1 MGEEGFAEA
10 LKGYVTGQE
19 KIQEIPR
26 RQRLIGRPGLKD
38 LFEGDGQLRTKRDR
52 MILKAVHEYGYSQV
66 EVARHLRLRYSRAES
81 SNALAESKSK
91 DLTLIAPS
99 PLLPQASRYSLRL
112 GKRQSCYRLI

>member
-1 MGEEGFAEA
+1 MAEEKVNATRRQTNLPNESDKNLSKREELRLAEIE
-10 LKGYVTGQE
+10 LMRQLVTGQE

-66 EVARHLRLRYSRAES
+66 EVARHLRLPTPR
-81 SNALAESKSK
+81 
-91 DLTLIAPS
+91 
-99 PLLPQASRYSLRL
+99 
-112 GKRQSCYRLI
+112 